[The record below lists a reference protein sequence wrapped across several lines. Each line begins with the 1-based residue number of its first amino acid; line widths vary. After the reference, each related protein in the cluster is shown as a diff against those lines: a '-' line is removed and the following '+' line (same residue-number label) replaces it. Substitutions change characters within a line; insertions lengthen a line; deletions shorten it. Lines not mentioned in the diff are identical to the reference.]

1 MKKKK
6 ILLLIVL
13 LVICVVGIRKL
24 DLNLKYNLSVLDY
37 YKYNSVLTPR
47 EKTLLQEKPFLVG
60 LYNDPPLAF
69 LNEFNNYNTGIVVDY
84 LSQLAI
90 ELRNDIHLKVESEE
104 YLSDA
109 LNNEEIDIAV
119 VERTPDNEKRFEIS
133 QPLCVVKG
141 KILVKNNL
149 DIDSIYD
156 LNDMRLV
163 ALKSDYRNGSIQ
175 EYFKTKHN
183 IEIIEVENIYQC
195 FALINKDVAVGFVG
209 DDMEAAHFLKVTN
222 RETNFSFLKPTVYEK
237 EICLATQK
245 GNYELVNILNKGIL
259 ELKKKNL
266 IAQTQYKWLGNFHS
280 DSLDLQKIELT
291 YKILIGITLIIA
303 IFSSWNYI
311 ITQRVN
317 SKTREL
323 SESKEELR
331 LIIDTMRSGIMVIKN
346 DSTIIE
352 CNKAVEKLAGIARD
366 NLIGINYNQIEAL
379 QPFINELHMN
389 QVFNVKK
396 AYYYITC
403 QNFSSNKKLI
413 SIEDYTEKYVHEK
426 TARQEAKMIAI
437 GQLSAGLAHEIRNPL
452 GLIKSYSYI
461 IEKYCTDEIGK
472 HAISV
477 INDSVGRINKLIEN
491 LLRFSRLSND
501 ENKLV
506 DIESLLNVILEL
518 ETKNIEQNN
527 ITINSWVGGKYLRPI
542 VMNEDVLKMILLN
555 LLNNSI
561 DSFEGIEREAKIIKL
576 SLIVEESHLNIKIS
590 DNGCGIEKEIIEDI
604 FNPFYSTKEKG
615 TGLGLYVISTEI
627 FNNDGKISVESNP
640 GDGTEFDIILPI
652 KE

>member
-1 MKKKK
+1 MKKKR
-6 ILLLIVL
+6 ILLLIIL
-13 LVICVVGIRKL
+13 LVICVVGIKKL
-24 DLNLKYNLSVLDY
+24 DLNLKYSLSVQDY
-37 YKYNSVLTPR
+37 YKYNSVLTPK
-47 EKTLLQEKPFLVG
+47 EKNLLQEKPFLVG
-60 LYNDPPLAF
+60 LYNEPPLAF

-109 LNNEEIDIAV
+109 LNNGEINIAV
-119 VERTPDNEKRFEIS
+119 VERTLENEKKFEIS

-156 LNDMRLV
+156 LSDMRLV
-163 ALKSDYRNGSIQ
+163 ALKNDNRDGRIQ
-175 EYFKTKHN
+175 EYFKSKH
-183 IEIIEVENIYQC
+183 IEIIEVQNIYQC
-195 FALINKDVAVGFVG
+195 FALINKDIAVGFVG

-222 RETNFSFLKPTVYEK
+222 RETSFNFLKPIIYEK

-245 GNYELVNILNKGIL
+245 GNHELVNILNKGIL

-266 IAQTQYKWLGNFHS
+266 IAQTQYKWLGNFDS
-280 DSLDLQKIELT
+280 DSLDLRQIELA
-291 YKILIGITLIIA
+291 YKILIGITLIIV
-303 IFSSWNYI
+303 IFSSWNYV

-346 DSTIIE
+346 DSVIIE
-352 CNKAVEKLAGIARD
+352 CNKAIEKLTGIARD
-366 NLIGINYNQIEAL
+366 NLIGISYNEIESL
-379 QPFINELHMN
+379 KPFINEMHMN

-396 AYYYITC
+396 SYYYITC
-403 QNFSSNKKLI
+403 QNFASNKKLI

-472 HAISV
+472 HAVSV

-491 LLRFSRLSND
+491 LLRFSKLSND

-506 DIESLLNVILEL
+506 DVESLLNVILDL
-518 ETKNIEQNN
+518 EIKNFEQNN
-527 ITINSWVGGKYLRPI
+527 ITVKSWVGGKYLRPI

-561 DSFEGIEREAKIIKL
+561 DSFEGIDRETKTINL
-576 SLIVEESHLNIKIS
+576 ELTVEESYLNIKIS
-590 DNGCGIEKEIIEDI
+590 DNGCGIEKEMIEDI

-640 GDGTEFDIILPI
+640 GEGTEFHIILPI

>member
-1 MKKKK
+1 MKKKR
-6 ILLLIVL
+6 ILLLIIL
-13 LVICVVGIRKL
+13 LVICVVGIKKL
-24 DLNLKYNLSVLDY
+24 DLNLKYSLSVQDY
-37 YKYNSVLTPR
+37 YKYNSVLTPK
-47 EKTLLQEKPFLVG
+47 EKNLLQEKPFLAG
-60 LYNDPPLAF
+60 LYNEPPLAF

-109 LNNEEIDIAV
+109 LNNGEIDIAV
-119 VERTPDNEKRFEIS
+119 VERTLENEKKFEIS

-156 LNDMRLV
+156 LSDMRLV
-163 ALKSDYRNGSIQ
+163 ALKNDNRDGRIQ
-175 EYFKTKHN
+175 EYFKSKH
-183 IEIIEVENIYQC
+183 IEIIEVQNIYQC
-195 FALINKDVAVGFVG
+195 FALINKDIAVGFVG

-222 RETNFSFLKPTVYEK
+222 RETSFNFLKPIIYEK

-245 GNYELVNILNKGIL
+245 GNHELVNILNKGIL

-266 IAQTQYKWLGNFHS
+266 IAQTQYKWLGNFDS
-280 DSLDLQKIELT
+280 DSLDLRQIELA
-291 YKILIGITLIIA
+291 YKILIGITLIIV
-303 IFSSWNYI
+303 IFSSWNYV

-346 DSTIIE
+346 DSVIIE
-352 CNKAVEKLAGIARD
+352 CNKAIEKLAGIARD
-366 NLIGINYNQIEAL
+366 NLIGISYNEIESL
-379 QPFINELHMN
+379 KPFINEMHMN

-396 AYYYITC
+396 SYYYITC
-403 QNFSSNKKLI
+403 QNFASNKKLI

-472 HAISV
+472 HAVSV

-491 LLRFSRLSND
+491 LLRFSKLSND

-506 DIESLLNVILEL
+506 DVESLLNVILDL
-518 ETKNIEQNN
+518 EIKNFEQNN
-527 ITINSWVGGKYLRPI
+527 ITVKSWVGGKYLRPI

-561 DSFEGIEREAKIIKL
+561 DSFEGIDRETKTINL
-576 SLIVEESHLNIKIS
+576 ELTVEESYLNIKIS
-590 DNGCGIEKEIIEDI
+590 DNGCGIEKEMIEDI

-640 GDGTEFDIILPI
+640 GEGTEFHIILPI